1 MAQLPLS
8 TGMPQAPFVDST
20 TGDIA
25 LVWRQFLVTL
35 WNRTGR
41 GPGVDSSNPT
51 LTAALAAETQQR
63 QTADT
68 SLGNAIAAERSRAET
83 AEGALAGALGN
94 EIEARAYADMDLQ
107 NQLGGLSGDSQAAL
121 NAEIA
126 ARKAADLLLVP
137 IAQLCSLWAQCNL
150 AFLPTA
156 DPGHGLPWLNNT
168 VLTVGGVASTV
179 LGLEDATGGWSLEA
193 VSTDHWLYG

>member
-1 MAQLPLS
+1 MAVDPFNAAI
-8 TGMPQAPFVDST
+8 PQAAFIDPGT
-20 TGDIA
+20 NDIA
-25 LVWRQFLVTL
+25 FVWRQFLVAL

-41 GPGVDSSNPT
+41 GPGTDSNNPT

-83 AEGALAGALGN
+83 AESALAGAIGN
-94 EIEARAYADMDLQ
+94 EIETRAFADMSLQ
-107 NQLGGLSGDSQAAL
+107 NQINDMATDGAL
-121 NAEIA
+121 QAEIA

-137 IAQLCSLWAQCNL
+137 IDQLCSLWAACDL
-150 AFLPTA
+150 SFLPTG
-156 DPGHGLPWLNNT
+156 DPGHGMPWLNNT
-168 VLTVGGVASTV
+168 VLTVGSMAGIR